1 MTSYNWLDE
10 FQAISTYYQKYKLL
24 PFRKSI
30 VALRSCIE
38 ADEPDMLYEIT
49 GSFRNA
55 CIFALILCFSSR
67 PSVRCIQSLIS
78 QSVPLNESFTNNP
91 FNCTPQEYLDTYFNN
106 PESRQMN
113 KTKAKTLILGAIS
126 KGNLGKQYSDK
137 RVTSLAVKTAH
148 YMVAPMAYH
157 Y

>member
-10 FQAISTYYQKYKLL
+10 FQAISTYYQKYKLV

-30 VALRSCIE
+30 LALRSCIE

-67 PSVRCIQSLIS
+67 PSIRCIQSLIS

-91 FNCTPQEYLDTYFNN
+91 FNCTPQEYLDTYRICHKSIENGIYLHLSTLL
-106 PESRQMN
+106 PYQN
-113 KTKAKTLILGAIS
+113 KVTH
-126 KGNLGKQYSDK
+126 NYS
-137 RVTSLAVKTAH
+137 
-148 YMVAPMAYH
+148 
-157 Y
+157 